1 VIRVGGIAF
10 ALLALAACSF
20 RIPESNPF
28 KKTITVEGEKEIG
41 AGFHDQMLQ
50 SGMLFTD
57 PIVLAYL
64 NDLGQ
69 DIVRVTEPQPFIYRF
84 NIVEADS
91 LNAFAV
97 PGGYIYLHSG
107 VIEQAGEVSELAGV
121 LAHEIAHV
129 RRRHIAKASEND
141 WIAELATIAA
151 TVLSGGDPAATVL
164 AQGINVSLKLQ
175 HIREHEAD
183 ADVHGIDYMVEA
195 GYDPDGMVRF
205 FQRIL
210 AEHGPT
216 PTEIPPYLFT
226 HPALEERIPAARVTI
241 SRAGVPEG
249 LRRFDPRLPRI
260 QARLATLLSPV
271 AGGSGIQARPEFDRS
286 KTDPLLQDAREA
298 LDEGDLDLAQALLEE
313 AEDTEPED
321 PRVPMRLAEIAEARD
336 DLEGAIDQLQRA
348 LVLDPSVPLV
358 HYRLGMLHKR
368 LGNRS
373 QAVFH
378 LEQAIVRFGE
388 QSSARRRAQLEVRS
402 LSFPIL
408 ESTTLGS
415 SGRLTHEEKTRF
427 HIGETVRWWGSVS
440 RQFMNRNPLI
450 VVRWIDPSG
459 RTVKEDA
466 IRMDPLGRL
475 SATLKTQDGPPGR
488 WEVRVFAAE
497 SEIDR
502 RIFVLEEERP
512 EGAPGA

>member
-10 ALLALAACSF
+10 ALLALGACSF
-20 RIPESNPF
+20 RLSESNPF

-41 AGFHDQMLQ
+41 AEFHEQMRQ

-57 PIVLAYL
+57 PIVLSYV

-69 DIVRVTEPQPFIYRF
+69 HIVRVTEPQPFIYRF

-97 PGGYIYLHSG
+97 PGGYIYLHTA

-183 ADVHGIDYMVEA
+183 ADLNGIDYMVEA
-195 GYDPDGMVRF
+195 GYDPEGMVRF

-249 LRRFDPRLPRI
+249 LRRFDQRLPGI
-260 QARLATLLSPV
+260 QARMATILAPV
-271 AGGSGIQARPEFDRS
+271 AGGSGIHARPEFDRAR
-286 KTDPLLQDAREA
+286 TDPLLQDAREA
-298 LDEGDLDLAQALLEE
+298 LEEGDLDRAQALLEE
-313 AEDTEPED
+313 AEEIEPED
-321 PRVPMRLAEIAEARD
+321 PRVPMRLAEVDEARD
-336 DLEGAIDQLQRA
+336 DPEAAVEHLQRA
-348 LVLDPSVPLV
+348 LALDPTVPLV
-358 HYRLGMLHKR
+358 HYRLGLLHKR

-388 QSSARRRAQLEVRS
+388 QSSARRRAQIEVRT
-402 LSFPIL
+402 LSFPVL

-415 SGRLTHEEKTRF
+415 SGRLSQEEKTHFRV
-427 HIGETVRWWGSVS
+427 GETVRWWGSVS
-440 RQFMNRNPLI
+440 RQFVNRNPLI
-450 VVRWIDPSG
+450 VVQWIDPSG
-459 RTVKEDA
+459 RTVQEDA
-466 IRMDPLGRL
+466 VRMDPLGRL
-475 SATLKTQDGPPGR
+475 SATLETQDGPPGS
-488 WEVRVFAAE
+488 WEVRVFVGD

-502 RIFVLEEERP
+502 RGFLLEEERP
-512 EGAPGA
+512 EGRPGT